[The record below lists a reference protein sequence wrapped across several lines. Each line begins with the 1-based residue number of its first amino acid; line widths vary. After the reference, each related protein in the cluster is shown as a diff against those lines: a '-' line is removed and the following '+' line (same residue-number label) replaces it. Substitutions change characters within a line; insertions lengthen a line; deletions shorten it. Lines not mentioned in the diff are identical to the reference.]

1 MQAETRDPRVPIFF
15 GVEGIRVRPAG
26 LTLSLGSE
34 PAHAGCRRGSVIRT
48 SIKVAG
54 LLGLAL
60 FVFFIVD
67 SGAEDVGRIMLILG
81 WRLAPITLFH
91 VVPLVFSAVSWRAL
105 IRPSSRARLAAV
117 LQIRWIRESINSL
130 LPVAGVGGDFASV
143 RLLAQRGVP
152 GVDAAASLVADT
164 TVGVSTQLVFVL
176 AGVALLL
183 SRYRGDGTLDLA
195 YALLAGVAVF
205 VALIAGFLR
214 AQHRSLFA
222 AVLRFAHSLAP
233 AQGLAAFEG
242 GAAKVD
248 SAIVATYQRKGAL
261 AAATLV
267 RLIGWAVGAGEVWLV
282 LHFLGRPFGVVDAF
296 VMESLSSGV
305 RAAAFLAPGGLGAQE
320 GAFVLFGHLFGLPA
334 DVALAISLSKRV
346 RELALGVPG
355 LILWQWIEGR
365 RLFGRGSAR
374 A

>member
-1 MQAETRDPRVPIFF
+1 M
-15 GVEGIRVRPAG
+15 
-26 LTLSLGSE
+26 
-34 PAHAGCRRGSVIRT
+34 
-48 SIKVAG
+48 
-54 LLGLAL
+54 
-60 FVFFIVD
+60 
-67 SGAEDVGRIMLILG
+67 
-81 WRLAPITLFH
+81 
-91 VVPLVFSAVSWRAL
+91 
-105 IRPSSRARLAAV
+105 
-117 LQIRWIRESINSL
+117 
-130 LPVAGVGGDFASV
+130 
-143 RLLAQRGVP
+143 
-152 GVDAAASLVADT
+152 DAAASVVADT
-164 TVGVSTQLVFVL
+164 TVGVATQLVFVL

-183 SRYRGDGTLDLA
+183 ARNRGDGALDLA
-195 YALLAGVAVF
+195 YALLGGLAVF

-222 AVLRFAHSLAP
+222 TVWRFAHSLAP
-233 AQGLAAFEG
+233 AQGLAGLEG

-248 SAIVATYQRKGAL
+248 DAIVATYRRRGAL
-261 AAATLV
+261 ASASLV
-267 RLIGWAVGAGEVWLV
+267 RLADWVVGAGEVWLV
-282 LHFLGRPFGVVDAF
+282 LFFLGRPFGVVDAF

-365 RLFGRGSAR
+365 RLIGRRAR

>member
-1 MQAETRDPRVPIFF
+1 MVIRTSPIFTELKRF
-15 GVEGIRVRPAG
+15 AIDRRSSCSYCLSESCLRRPPPG
-26 LTLSLGSE
+26 GY
-34 PAHAGCRRGSVIRT
+34 VIRT

-60 FVFFIVD
+60 FVFFIVA
-67 SGAEDVGRIMLILG
+67 SGAEDVGRVMLVLG

-91 VVPLVFSAVSWRAL
+91 IVPLLFSAFSWWAL
-105 IRPSSRARLAAV
+105 IFAASRPHVATV
-117 LQIRWIRESINSL
+117 LWVRWIRESINSL

-152 GVDAAASLVADT
+152 VVDAAASVVADT
-164 TVGVSTQLVFVL
+164 TVGVATQLVFVL
-176 AGVALLL
+176 AGVALLVAR
-183 SRYRGDGTLDLA
+183 SPGNGALDLA
-195 YALLAGVAVF
+195 YAVLVGLTVF
-205 VALIAGFLR
+205 VALIAGFLL

-222 AVLRFAHSLAP
+222 TILRLAHRLAP
-233 AQGLAAFEG
+233 AEGVADLAG

-248 SAIVATYQRKGAL
+248 DAIVATYRRGRPL
-261 AAATLV
+261 ASACLLHLA
-267 RLIGWAVGAGEVWLV
+267 GWAAGAGEVWLV
-282 LHFLGRPFGVVDAF
+282 LHFLGRPFGLVDAF
-296 VMESLSSGV
+296 VLESLSSGV
-305 RAAAFLAPGGLGAQE
+305 RAAAFLAPGALGAQE
-320 GAFVLFGHLFGLPA
+320 GAFVLFGHLVGLPA

-365 RLFGRGSAR
+365 RLIGRGAR